1 MTDNDIGL
9 MDGARRLQELQK
21 LGPVRFGLDRAT
33 LSLEYEPVMRVLV
46 KYGADLI
53 CWWTRNDKGMIV
65 AHFKGSD
72 AFSTTD
78 PAKAHE
84 HTGNMVKEY
93 RERPSR
99 RA

>member
-9 MDGARRLQELQK
+9 MDGAPRLQELQK
-21 LGPVRFGLDRAT
+21 LGPVRFELDRAT

-46 KYGADLI
+46 KYGADSI
-53 CWWTRNDKGMIV
+53 GWWTRNDKGMMV
-65 AHFKGSD
+65 AHFEDSE

-84 HTGNMVKEY
+84 YTRNMAKEY
-93 RERPSR
+93 RKRLAR